1 MAVLE
6 RLLPSLWS
14 CIEKYTSNS
23 RGSPLAGLIPCTTH
37 YYSPI
42 TPIDKEVMSAR
53 RHIATPC
60 ASTGRGAAAA
70 AASTTTKATQRNPV
84 DLTTTYILAYV
95 QNKANDSD

>member
-1 MAVLE
+1 MQ
-6 RLLPSLWS
+6 
-14 CIEKYTSNS
+14 
-23 RGSPLAGLIPCTTH
+23 H
-37 YYSPI
+37 SPI

-60 ASTGRGAAAA
+60 ASTGRGAAAAAAAA

>member
-1 MAVLE
+1 
-6 RLLPSLWS
+6 
-14 CIEKYTSNS
+14 
-23 RGSPLAGLIPCTTH
+23 
-37 YYSPI
+37 
-42 TPIDKEVMSAR
+42 MSAR

-60 ASTGRGAAAA
+60 ASTGRGAAAAAAA